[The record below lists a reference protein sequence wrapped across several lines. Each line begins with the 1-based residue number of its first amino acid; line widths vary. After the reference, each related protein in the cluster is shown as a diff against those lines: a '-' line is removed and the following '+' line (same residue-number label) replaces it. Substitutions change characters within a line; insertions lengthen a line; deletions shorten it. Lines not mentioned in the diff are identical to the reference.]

1 MGDDGLIDI
10 ATAHPEFGAW
20 SWMEPDALVAAI
32 VPFKRALYAA
42 VLAAFA
48 ADLARSA

>member
-1 MGDDGLIDI
+1 
-10 ATAHPEFGAW
+10 
-20 SWMEPDALVAAI
+20 MEPDALVAAI

-48 ADLARSA
+48 ADLGAVGPRPSSRGLSPAIR